1 MLLQTLLRILGVTLI
16 ALSLIFS
23 ALQAAETK
31 APPSTSKTGQTP
43 AIAPQ
48 AEQILRQ
55 MSDYLAKQ
63 NQFQVNVQKS
73 VEVVLDSGQKLQFD
87 NTVSVTV
94 RRPNGIHTIR
104 KGLAFD
110 QEVFYDG
117 KQLTLYRTQQN
128 YYATIDAPSTI
139 DQMLDYA
146 IDKLGVTAPAADL
159 LYSNPYQVLMENV
172 KTGSYVGATLLNG
185 VKCHQ
190 LAFRGKDVDWQIWI
204 EDGDR
209 PVPRKFVLTSTKI
222 KGAPQYIGVFSDWD
236 FAPQLS
242 ETEFTFVPPKEAVKI
257 SFLGVTGSAK
267 Q

>member
-1 MLLQTLLRILGVTLI
+1 MFLQTLLRILGVTLI
-16 ALSLIFS
+16 ALSSTLS
-23 ALQAAETK
+23 ALQAAETN
-31 APPSTSKTGQTP
+31 APQSASKTSQAP

-63 NQFQVNVQKS
+63 NQFQFNLQKS
-73 VEVVLDSGQKLQFD
+73 VDVVLDSGQKLQFD
-87 NTVSVTV
+87 NSVSVTV
-94 RRPNGIHTIR
+94 RRPNGIRTIR

-110 QEVFYDG
+110 QELFYDG

-128 YYATIDAPSTI
+128 YYASIDAPPTI

-172 KTGSYVGATLLNG
+172 KTGNYVGETLLNG

-242 ETEFTFVPPKEAVKI
+242 EAEFTFVPPKEAVKI